1 MPLPTPNNNESE
13 SDFIGRCMAD
23 DVVKNDFAD
32 EKQRLAVCYR
42 QLRGAKGTLG
52 KLQYSVKAQAIERDG
67 KKYALIEVID
77 ESECKNKWRINP
89 AGKARALAG
98 ILETPLLGPPR
109 LGHEAIDSIGHP
121 VDFTSNHSTRVL
133 YEIKNPD
140 DWEHIRSGEWG
151 PVSPQLSFLKDHYE
165 GDTQVIDEWR
175 FDHVAFAE
183 KGAFPNAGVKNTC
196 EGDPALC
203 GFSKAVTAAFDGHGL
218 EPSGSKPRQNV
229 AGYSNNRQPDR
240 EKTRGHPTGGVI
252 VKNTGKKE
260 VNTMSCEHDKVIAEL
275 TDKNN
280 TLDAEV
286 KELKAASN
294 EALEERGRIL
304 EAAVNELTIAPM
316 SADFAGK
323 VKTLEAE
330 LAKAEKDPKLAEKIK
345 KLQGKLA
352 DIKAK
357 NASQPDAMATVQAE
371 LKVVKAENE
380 SFKAWKQARE
390 DADHME
396 RVQAVLDLRVKAG
409 VLEMKDVAAAIE
421 PFKKLDNEA
430 LDLIAADLTKVHGK
444 FESLPSGPKAKL
456 IPSSIVGARFNPTME
471 TVGSL
476 IGVPVGQVRAA
487 EQPRVKA

>member
-1 MPLPTPNNNESE
+1 MPLPTPSDNESE

-23 DVVKNDFAD
+23 ETVKNDFAD
-32 EKQRLAVCYR
+32 QKQRLAVCYR

-52 KLQYSVKAQAIERDG
+52 KLQYSVKAQAIEQDG

-183 KGAFPNAGVKNTC
+183 KGAFPNAGVKTTC

-218 EPSGSKPRQNV
+218 GPEGSTPRQDV

-240 EKTRGHPTGGVI
+240 EKTGGHPQRGVI

-275 TDKNN
+275 TDKNKAFETQIGEFTEKNKVLGAQVKDLTDKN
-280 TLDAEV
+280 TAAAA
-286 KELKAASN
+286 ELKQAKAGSVTVTASK
-294 EALEERGRIL
+294 EAL
-304 EAAVNELTIAPM
+304 
-316 SADFAGK
+316 DK
-323 VKTLEAE
+323 VE
-330 LAKAEKDPKLAEKIK
+330 
-345 KLQGKLA
+345 
-352 DIKAK
+352 
-357 NASQPDAMATVQAE
+357 AE

-409 VLEMKDVAAAIE
+409 LLETKDVAAAIE
-421 PFKKLDNEA
+421 PFKKLSNDA
-430 LDLIAADLTKVHGK
+430 LDMMVVDLTKVHGK
-444 FESLPSGPKAKL
+444 FDSLPSGPKAKL
-456 IPSSIVGARFNPTME
+456 IPTSTVGAHFNPTME

-487 EQPRVKA
+487 EQPGVKA

>member
-1 MPLPTPNNNESE
+1 MPLPTPSDNESE

-23 DVVKNDFAD
+23 DVIKNDFAD

-42 QLRGAKGTLG
+42 QWRGAKGTLG
-52 KLQYSVKAQAIERDG
+52 KLQYSVKAQAIEQDG

-109 LGHEAIDSIGHP
+109 LGHEAIDTIGHP

-165 GDTQVIDEWR
+165 GATQVIDEWR

-183 KGAFPNAGVKNTC
+183 KGAFPNAGVKTTC

-203 GFSKAVTAAFDGHGL
+203 GFSKAVTAAFDGHSL
-218 EPSGSKPRQNV
+218 EPEGSTPRQDV

-240 EKTRGHPTGGVI
+240 EKTGGHPNGGVI
-252 VKNTGKKE
+252 VKNIGKKE

-275 TDKNN
+275 TDKNK
-280 TLDAEV
+280 TLDAQV
-286 KELKAASN
+286 KDLTAKHGT
-294 EALEERGRIL
+294 LQGQH
-304 EAAVNELTIAPM
+304 NELTE
-316 SADFAGK
+316 K
-323 VKTLEAE
+323 NKTVEAE
-330 LAKAEKDPKLAEKIK
+330 LKQAKASSTTVT
-345 KLQGKLA
+345 
-352 DIKAK
+352 
-357 NASQPDAMATVQAE
+357 ASKEALDKVEAE
-371 LKVVKAENE
+371 LKIVKAESE
-380 SFKAWKQARE
+380 ILKAWKQARE

-409 VLEMKDVAAAIE
+409 LLETKDVAAAIE
-421 PFKKLDNEA
+421 PFKKLGNDA
-430 LDLIAADLTKVHGK
+430 LDVIIADLTKVHGK
-444 FESLPSGPKAKL
+444 FESLPSGPKARL
-456 IPSSIVGARFNPTME
+456 IPSAVGARFNPLQD

-476 IGVPVGQVRAA
+476 VGVPLGQVRAA
-487 EQPRVKA
+487 EQPGVKA